1 MTNKKEFAT
10 HLEPAWRER
19 ANFIINAPLE
29 ETNRFEQLWA
39 RQVDESEFEVC
50 CIPFFLYDVALGDL
64 VETHISNG
72 LKNAVC
78 RVGRP
83 SGRYVFR
90 VHFGQDQYQFR
101 KSVPDGLVA
110 LGALLEWSSASLVG
124 VDARD
129 QAHAQIVADF
139 LQSREDL
146 GHLVYETGKT
156 V

>member
-1 MTNKKEFAT
+1 MTTAREAV
-10 HLEPAWRER
+10 HRDPVWRSR
-19 ANFIINAPLE
+19 SNFIVASLIDSADTEIL
-29 ETNRFEQLWA
+29 TEQLWA
-39 RQVDESEFEVC
+39 RKIDDRHFELC
-50 CIPFFLYDVALGDL
+50 CIPFFAYDLALGDV
-64 VETHISNG
+64 VETDEKFMVSSVST
-72 LKNAVC
+72 K
-78 RVGRP
+78 

-101 KSVPDGLVA
+101 KSVPDELVA
-110 LGALLEWSSASLVG
+110 LGALLEWSSASLIG

-129 QAHAQIVADF
+129 QAHAQIIADF